1 MQNVTMVTEI
11 NRIDVIRLFDK
22 HIYPHIIGDLKLL
35 DFIQPKTHGNG
46 CSIPTA
52 MLILSSLEFI
62 GYLLRPTGNLDD
74 TQGNIT
80 TALKHNNYF
89 PDTYTTEVIENLVIF
104 YRHGIMHS
112 FYPRQTATKI
122 YGIHK
127 SDNILLIENLV
138 CEGHNITSLNV
149 NVLSLNFKA
158 FVDKLY
164 QEVFIT
170 DDTIILESILKG
182 FKLRYPEYL
191 TNTSPTTDQTTIP
204 YGVNSN
210 K

>member
-1 MQNVTMVTEI
+1 MVTEI
-11 NRIDVIRLFDK
+11 NRIDAIRLFDK

-35 DFIQPKTHGNG
+35 DIIQPKTHGNG

-52 MLILSSLEFI
+52 MLILSSLDFI
-62 GYLLRPTGNLDD
+62 GYLLRPTGSLDD
-74 TQGNIT
+74 SEDNIT
-80 TALKHNNYF
+80 AALKHKDYF
-89 PDTYTTEVIENLVIF
+89 PDTYTTDVIKNLVII

-127 SDNILLIENLV
+127 SDNLLLIENIV

-149 NVLSLNFKA
+149 NVLSNNFKA

-164 QEVFIT
+164 QEVLIT
-170 DDTIILESILKG
+170 SNTVVLQNILKG
-182 FKLRYPEYL
+182 FKLVYPEYL
-191 TNTSPTTDQTTIP
+191 ATTSTTTDQTTIP
-204 YGVNSN
+204 YGVNS
-210 K
+210 KK